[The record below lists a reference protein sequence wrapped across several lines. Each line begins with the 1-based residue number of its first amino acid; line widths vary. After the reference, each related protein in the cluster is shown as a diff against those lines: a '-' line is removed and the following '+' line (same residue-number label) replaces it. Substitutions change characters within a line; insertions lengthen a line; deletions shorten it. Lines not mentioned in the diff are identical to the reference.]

1 MALTPDDVVT
11 KQFQH
16 VGFKEGFDPDEVDDF
31 LDEIVV
37 EWRKTIAENDELK
50 AKLAAYE
57 SGESA
62 PAPAPVAAPVAA
74 PAPADGAESQGAG
87 PVATAGIIE
96 LAQRLHDEHVAEG
109 LAQRDKLVA
118 DAKAQAA
125 SIVVRGRDARSR
137 RGRQARSRAR
147 RTRDPHHRAAQFERD
162 YRAQL
167 RSYIEGKLRD
177 LETTA
182 TTSGVD
188 AGLGHRPLGRPLT
201 GRPPLRPSAAGTIIA
216 VLALLVLAAD
226 QFTKYLALENLP
238 PEEPVHVIGD
248 FLIFYLDPQPRR
260 RVLARRGRHVDLH
273 DRAGRRRGDHRL
285 ARRDARPLAAVGGGA
300 RAAARRRARQPHRP
314 RAAASPASRSGT
326 SSTSSTRPG

>member
-1 MALTPDDVVT
+1 MALTPYDVVT

-16 VGFKEGFDPDEVDDF
+16 VRFKEGFDPDEVDDF

-62 PAPAPVAAPVAA
+62 PAQAAAPISAPTPAA
-74 PAPADGAESQGAG
+74 EAPQGAAA

-109 LAQRDKLVA
+109 LAQRDKLIA

-125 SIVVRGRDARSR
+125 TIVNESET
-137 RGRQARSRAR
+137 RAR
-147 RTRDPHHRAAQFERD
+147 EEVAKLDRERSSLENRISELRNFERD

-177 LETTA
+177 LETT
-182 TTSGVD
+182 
-188 AGLGHRPLGRPLT
+188 
-201 GRPPLRPSAAGTIIA
+201 
-216 VLALLVLAAD
+216 
-226 QFTKYLALENLP
+226 
-238 PEEPVHVIGD
+238 
-248 FLIFYLDPQPRR
+248 
-260 RVLARRGRHVDLH
+260 
-273 DRAGRRRGDHRL
+273 
-285 ARRDARPLAAVGGGA
+285 
-300 RAAARRRARQPHRP
+300 
-314 RAAASPASRSGT
+314 
-326 SSTSSTRPG
+326 STSSGASPVSAIGL